1 MEKSIPLFIALHC
14 GAQVPA
20 EFLWFFICNLLFVL
34 RLRPQRVFRL
44 TTVCIYCARAPRSR
58 SLLFIRISSIQV
70 IVVVY
75 ANASIIPFR
84 VWHNAHERCFHCVCG
99 ACELCAFRSAVG
111 RRFKFANRMQCP
123 EKCRLMGNHIDRWR
137 QSIANGYGGCASVLC
152 RWMNKWINVR
162 TSCAYTENVYNV
174 CSIYFPASKT
184 DRQGKK

>member
-1 MEKSIPLFIALHC
+1 MHHRGAGSVHLQSKREWRKRELKTNIEFESIKQSIKIMMEKSIPLFIALHC

-75 ANASIIPFR
+75 ANASIIPVPR
-84 VWHNAHERCFHCVCG
+84 LA
-99 ACELCAFRSAVG
+99 
-111 RRFKFANRMQCP
+111 QCP
-123 EKCRLMGNHIDRWR
+123 REMFPLCLRSLWIMCVPIRSRTKVQICKPNAMSRKMPID
-137 QSIANGYGGCASVLC
+137 
-152 RWMNKWINVR
+152 
-162 TSCAYTENVYNV
+162 
-174 CSIYFPASKT
+174 
-184 DRQGKK
+184 GKSYW